1 MSDEHVKHAGGRPTK
16 YKPEYAKQASVACSV
31 LGATDK
37 DLADLFDVSQSTIDN
52 WKIEHPEFLGSIK
65 KGKEI
70 LDSQVEHSLYQ
81 RAMGYETYE
90 DKTVYN
96 NGESHIV
103 RVVKQH
109 PPDTTA
115 CIFWLKNR
123 RPAQWRDKQEIEMD
137 NKIHIH
143 IDADDA
149 RV

>member
-1 MSDEHVKHAGGRPTK
+1 MSDEHVKHAGRPTK
-16 YKPEYAKQASVACSV
+16 FRPEYVDQAKIACR

-37 DLADLFDVSQSTIDN
+37 DLAELFDVTEQTINN
-52 WKIEHPEFLGSIK
+52 WKDDYPEFFESLKS
-65 KGKEI
+65 GKEI
-70 LDSQVEHSLYQ
+70 SDSQVEHSLYQ

-90 DKTVYN
+90 DKTIFN
-96 NGESHIV
+96 DGKPQTV
-103 RVVKQH
+103 RLSKQH